1 MTTRPDKLPT
11 PSTAQFGQY
20 IKTVAKPALYA
31 AHSRAV
37 ASQLLNLL
45 YYLEHE
51 RYDFSKDRAY
61 QTRPICINELAEY
74 FEVTHRSVQRWLAAL
89 EDLGILV
96 REYRKDPSSR
106 FKNKFSRVAF
116 PSFKAWF
123 GGVLQA
129 ARDALCHPPKK
140 DNLQLSINDKNSDEK
155 KSDTET
161 PPFPASG
168 GISYESYWI
177 KLAHQ
182 HLPSVRRP
190 CPSMIADKFRKH
202 LKDIN
207 VPLNHRSIRQRWINF
222 CSKAK
227 PIGY

>member
-37 ASQLLNLL
+37 ATQLLNVL

-96 REYRKDPSSR
+96 REYRKDPASR
-106 FKNKFSRVAF
+106 FKNKFSRMAF
-116 PSFKAWF
+116 PAFKAWF
-123 GGVLQA
+123 GRILQT
-129 ARDALCHPPKK
+129 ARDTLRHPPEK

-155 KSDTET
+155 KKET
-161 PPFPASG
+161 PPAFPASG
-168 GISYESYWI
+168 GISYDRYWLD
-177 KLAHQ
+177 LARQ
-182 HLPSVRRP
+182 HLPSIRRP
-190 CPSMIADKFRKH
+190 CPSMIAEKFRTH
-202 LKDIN
+202 LKGID
-207 VPLNHRSIRQRWINF
+207 VPLNHPSIRQRWINF
-222 CSKAK
+222 CTKAR
-227 PIGY
+227 PIGA